1 MARLMKRFTRVFGR
15 HAIDARLA
23 STRNLPVGKLY
34 LCAQARSGHL
44 AQSDDR
50 EQIPLSEL
58 SERLAE
64 DLYRNEIRYG
74 G

>member
-1 MARLMKRFTRVFGR
+1 MLGVKSQ
-15 HAIDARLA
+15 LA
-23 STRNLPVGKLY
+23 CRKIV
-34 LCAQARSGHL
+34 LCPQARSGDL
-44 AQSDDR
+44 AGRDDKG
-50 EQIPLSEL
+50 QIPLSEL